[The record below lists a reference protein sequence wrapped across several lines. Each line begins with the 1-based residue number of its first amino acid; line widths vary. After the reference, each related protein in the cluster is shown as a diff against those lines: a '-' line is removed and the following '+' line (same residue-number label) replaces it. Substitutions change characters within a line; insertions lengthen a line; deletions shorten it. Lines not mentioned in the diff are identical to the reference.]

1 MAGEKAVEM
10 VEKKASEKVDLLAD
24 ARVALKVDAKVEKW
38 DEISADVTVE
48 NLAAALGPL
57 LAVL

>member
-1 MAGEKAVEM
+1 M
-10 VEKKASEKVDLLAD
+10 VEKKDAAKADLLGD
-24 ARVALKVDAKVEKW
+24 PRVALKVDAKVEKW